1 MRTLSQIVYPNQ
13 SFLLQGTGRYCRLME
28 SVGPVNLRVIR
39 QGRVVYDAQAVEAG
53 FYTMPDGGFDAVEV
67 MTLAGPQLV
76 KVAISDG
83 DGGYDRYTGTV
94 NLATAT
100 AIANTGAVQIGVA
113 STLLVPANAKR
124 RGIRFLNSGTT
135 IVYLGGVGVDLVNGC
150 LKISPGEML
159 LESEAPSAAWYGVSE
174 GGAGIVKVQELLG

>member
-1 MRTLSQIVYPNQ
+1 MRTLSQIVFPEQ
-13 SFLLQGTGRYCRLME
+13 SFWLHGTGRYIRLME

-39 QGRVVYDAQAVEAG
+39 QGRVIYDAQAVEAG
-53 FYTMPDGGFDAVEV
+53 LYTMPEGGFDAVEV
-67 MTLAGPQLV
+67 MTLGEPKLV

-83 DGGYDRYTGTV
+83 DGGYDRYTGAV

-100 AIANTGAVQIGVA
+100 AIANTGPVPIGVET
-113 STLLVPANAKR
+113 TLLVAGNAKR

-150 LKISPGEML
+150 LKIKPGEML

>member
-1 MRTLSQIVYPNQ
+1 MRTLSQIVYPEQ
-13 SFLLQGTGRYCRLME
+13 SFWLNGTGRYIRLME
-28 SVGPVNLRVIR
+28 SVGPVNLRVI
-39 QGRVVYDAQAVEAG
+39 QMGRVVYEAQAVEAG
-53 FYTMPDGGFDAVEV
+53 FYAMPDGGFDAVEI

-83 DGGYDRYTGTV
+83 NGGYDRYTGTV

-100 AIANTGAVQIGVA
+100 AISNTGPVPIGVA
-113 STLLVPANAKR
+113 STPLVPANAKR

-150 LKISPGEML
+150 LKIKPGEML

-174 GGAGIVKVQELLG
+174 GGTGIVKVQELLG

>member
-1 MRTLSQIVYPNQ
+1 MRTLSQIVYPDQ
-13 SFLLQGTGRYCRLME
+13 SFWLHGTGRYIRLME

-67 MTLAGPQLV
+67 MTMAGPQLV

-100 AIANTGAVQIGVA
+100 VIGNTGPVPIGVY
-113 STLLVPANAKR
+113 STLLVAANAKR
-124 RGIRFLNSGTT
+124 KGIRFLNSGTT
-135 IVYLGGVGVDLVNGC
+135 IVYLGGVGIDLVNGC
-150 LKISPGEML
+150 LKIAPGEML
-159 LESEAPSAAWYGVSE
+159 LEAEAPSAAWYGVSE
-174 GGAGIVKVQELLG
+174 GGAGIVKVQELLS

>member
-1 MRTLSQIVYPNQ
+1 MRTLAQIVYPDQ
-13 SFLLQGTGRYCRLME
+13 SFWLHGTGRYIRIME

-39 QGRVVYDAQAVEAG
+39 QGRIVYDAQEVEAG
-53 FYTMPDGGFDAVEV
+53 FYATPDGGFDAVEV

-83 DGGYDRYTGTV
+83 DGGYDRYTGVV

-100 AIANTGAVQIGVA
+100 SIANTGAVPVGVA
-113 STLLVPANAKR
+113 STLLVPAIAKR
-124 RGIRFLNSGTT
+124 KGIRFLNSGTT

-150 LKISPGEML
+150 LKIAPGEML
-159 LESEAPSAAWYGVSE
+159 MESEAPSAAWYGVSE
-174 GGAGIVKVQELLG
+174 GGAGIVKVQELLA